1 MNLSLDISI
10 VIPVFNSQDALPVL
24 IGKIKTTL
32 HSKYTYEIILVDDG
46 SSDNSWNVIAKLKQ
60 STPELKGIKLS
71 RNYGQHNAIMC
82 GFANAIGNFII
93 TMDDD
98 LQHPPEEIIKLI
110 DTQKETNADLVY
122 GLPINRKHSSVKKAG
137 SYFVRKSSKYF
148 ADNPNGEGSSFR
160 MIDAKTI
167 KNIVNNHSNN
177 YVFIDEVVHWYTS
190 KIALVDVEHHE
201 RKHGKTGYS
210 IFKLIKLY
218 LDIFINYSANPLRIM
233 IYGGLISSLVT
244 FGFGIRFIIRKVS
257 EGAPLGYTSVIV
269 SILFSTSIIMLCLGI
284 IGKYIFNLYNQQKNK
299 PLYRIDKTI

>member
-1 MNLSLDISI
+1 MILSLDISI
-10 VIPVFNSQDALPVL
+10 VIPVFNSQDALSVL
-24 IGKIKTTL
+24 LEKIKTTL

-46 SSDNSWNVIAKLKQ
+46 STDNSWNVITKLKQ

-110 DTQKETNADLVY
+110 NTQTETNADLVY
-122 GLPINRKHSSVKKAG
+122 GLPINRKHSPVKKAG

-210 IFKLIKLY
+210 LIKLIKLY